1 MLLEL
6 EDAHVHYDKVEALKG
21 VSLALNKGDIV
32 TLIGANGAGKTT
44 TLRAISGLI
53 QPTSG
58 QIRFEGERIDRLTPD
73 RILRIG
79 IAHVPE
85 GRHVFPDLSVNENLM
100 LGAFTRKDKAAVARD
115 LENVYG
121 HFEALR
127 PRKRQMA
134 GTLSGG
140 EQQMMVIGR
149 ALMSDPKVLL
159 LDEPSLGIAPLIV
172 KEISRILLEIN
183 KEHGVSIVLVE
194 QNAEI
199 AFELS
204 SYGYVLEVGRV
215 ALHGRSDELR
225 TNDHVR
231 QAYLGL

>member
-6 EDAHVHYDKVEALKG
+6 ADAHVHYNKVQALKG
-21 VSLALNKGDIV
+21 VSLGLHEGDIV

-53 QPTSG
+53 RPSSG
-58 QIRFEGERIDRLTPD
+58 EIRFQGERIDHLSPD
-73 RILRIG
+73 RILRSG

-115 LENVYG
+115 LENVYA

-134 GTLSGG
+134 KTLSGG

-149 ALMSDPKVLL
+149 ALMADPKVLL
-159 LDEPSLGIAPLIV
+159 LDEPSLGIAPIIV
-172 KEISRILLEIN
+172 QEISRILLQIN
-183 KEHGVSIVLVE
+183 KDRGVSIVLVE
-194 QNAEI
+194 QNVEI

-204 SYGYVLEVGRV
+204 SYGYVLEVGQV
-215 ALHGRSDELR
+215 ALHGKSDELR
-225 TNDHVR
+225 TNEHVR
-231 QAYLGL
+231 QAYLGM